1 MIITSTGYCKN
12 CGKQVKIQ
20 KNGLNKSL
28 QFMLGCFTLT
38 MWWWF
43 ITLPLGFFSLFR
55 PFRCSECGRTVMN
68 HSRG

>member
-28 QFMLGCFTLT
+28 HLMLTCFTFGGWL
-38 MWWWF
+38 F
-43 ITLPLGFFSLFR
+43 IWMFLGFFSLFR
-55 PFRCSECGRTVMN
+55 PYRCSECGKMVVPHT
-68 HSRG
+68 HG